1 MKKLILAIFVV
12 SAIFSKAQ
20 ISITSANMPVSG
32 DSARVS
38 LPTVASLTHP
48 SNTNYTLTGTNFM
61 WTFDSLNT
69 NRQAVRQFQPS
80 ALTPYFFY
88 FFFPKYGE
96 KVQDSV
102 PNLPAIPLGTISL
115 TIKDIWN
122 FYKKVSTT
130 SFNAEGTGLTISGL
144 PVGAT
149 YTDEDELYKFPLNY
163 GDRDSTTF
171 KLSTPSTTLIPF
183 VYKKGGYRITEAD
196 GWGAVRTPMGTEMC
210 LRVVSTQYS
219 IDTIIVSTLPNP
231 FNKIP
236 FPNYVRSYQWLTLGE
251 KIPYFEVSGNLVGGN
266 FTPTQVRY
274 RDVPRSF
281 VGIKEAEES
290 QLALAIY
297 PNPAVNELN
306 VVIPKSKELTLEV
319 FSASGQSVM
328 KKTISNNEVVNQHT
342 IDISKLAQGLYS
354 GVLGDGKTVQNFKFI
369 KQ

>member
-1 MKKLILAIFVV
+1 
-12 SAIFSKAQ
+12 
-20 ISITSANMPVSG
+20 MPVSG

-38 LPTVASLTHP
+38 LPTIASLTHP

-69 NRQAVRQFQPS
+69 NNQAVRQFLPS
-80 ALTPYFFY
+80 SSTPYFFY
-88 FFFPKYGE
+88 FFPPKYGE

-102 PNLPAIPLGTISL
+102 PNLPAIPLGTITL
-115 TIKDIWN
+115 TIRDIWN

-130 SFNAEGTGLTISGL
+130 SFNAEGTGMTISGL

-171 KLSTPSTTLIPF
+171 KLSTPTTTLIPF

-196 GWGAVRTPMGTEMC
+196 GWGYVRTPFGTEPC

-219 IDTIIVSTLPNP
+219 TDTIIVSTLPAP

-236 FPNYVRSYQWLTLGE
+236 FPNYVRTYQWLTLGE

-274 RDVPRSF
+274 RDAPRAF
-281 VGIKEAEES
+281 VGIKENNET
-290 QLALAIY
+290 QFALAVY

-306 VVIPKSKELTLEV
+306 LVIPRNEELTIEI
-319 FSASGQSVM
+319 FASTGQLVM
-328 KKTISNNEVVNQHT
+328 KKSVANNEVVNKHA
-342 IDISKLAQGLYS
+342 IDISKLSAGLYS
-354 GVLGDGKTVQNFKFI
+354 GVLSNGKSVQNFKFI